1 MGTSRVDVGDV
12 GERGWWSEVFCCVKP
27 RIWLWTYNCKS
38 VCLAMD
44 VQLQVRV
51 SGHGMMYKCKSVCL
65 AMHVQLSARP
75 CVWPCKS
82 VQLTASP
89 CVWQPI
95 PERLHRCGVTLPLPD
110 SCFVSIYVFVQ
121 EAMHTLY

>member
-51 SGHGMMYKCKSVCL
+51 SGHE
-65 AMHVQLSARP
+65 RT
-75 CVWPCKS
+75 
-82 VQLTASP
+82 TASP
-89 CVWQPI
+89 CVWPWYDVQMQV
-95 PERLHRCGVTLPLPD
+95 R
-110 SCFVSIYVFVQ
+110 VSGHARSTKCKAVCL
-121 EAMHTLY
+121 AMQVSTTNCKSVCVAAYS